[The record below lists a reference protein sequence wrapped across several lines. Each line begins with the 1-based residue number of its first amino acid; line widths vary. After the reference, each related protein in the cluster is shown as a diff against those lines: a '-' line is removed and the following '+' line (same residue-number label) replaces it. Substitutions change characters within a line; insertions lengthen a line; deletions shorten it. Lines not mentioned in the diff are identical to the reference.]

1 MTDDQ
6 PDGNSMRDAARTGLR
21 RAGFHL
27 LKAGWEV
34 LSGVE
39 AFLDEMGKARAAA
52 GDEDSVTDGE
62 TGPTRI
68 PVE

>member
-1 MTDDQ
+1 MSAEA
-6 PDGNSMRDAARTGLR
+6 PGMRDAAKAGLR

-39 AFLDEMGKARAAA
+39 AFLDEMSKVRSAPEE
-52 GDEDSVTDGE
+52 GDEPTRDE
-62 TGPTRI
+62 GPTRI
-68 PVE
+68 VVE